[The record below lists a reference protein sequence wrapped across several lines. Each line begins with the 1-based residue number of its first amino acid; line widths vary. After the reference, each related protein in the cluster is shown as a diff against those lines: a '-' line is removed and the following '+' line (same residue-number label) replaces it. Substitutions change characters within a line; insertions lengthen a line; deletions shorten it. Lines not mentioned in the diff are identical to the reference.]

1 MGESQVWVR
10 GVRGVRCSATLGL
23 SLSTPAK
30 QEISCGGHEKVSY
43 ELQKGKLR
51 GKTVSYE
58 VKTSELRGKNQ

>member
-1 MGESQVWVR
+1 
-10 GVRGVRCSATLGL
+10 
-23 SLSTPAK
+23 
-30 QEISCGGHEKVSY
+30 VSY